1 MPINRQISF
10 QKSPRHL
17 VSRSDMICRGIP
29 NLEMTCLKNSLAVST
44 SVTLV
49 VVGTMM
55 AYLVSLSTI
64 TSMLSNPFEVGNSG
78 MKSMLATSKGCDG
91 IGMG

>member
-1 MPINRQISF
+1 M
-10 QKSPRHL
+10 
-17 VSRSDMICRGIP
+17 
-29 NLEMTCLKNSLAVST
+29 CLKNSLAVSS

-64 TSMLSNPFEVGNSG
+64 TSMLSNPCEVGNSG
-78 MKSMLATSKGCDG
+78 IKSMLMTSKGCEG
-91 IGMG
+91 TGMDWTKPTGPCHLGFIF